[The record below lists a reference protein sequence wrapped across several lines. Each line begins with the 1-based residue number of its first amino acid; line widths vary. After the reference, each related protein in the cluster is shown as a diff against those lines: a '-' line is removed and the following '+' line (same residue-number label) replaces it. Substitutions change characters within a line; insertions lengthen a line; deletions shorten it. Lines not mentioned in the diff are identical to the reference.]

1 MHPSFHRWKILW
13 LACLTLVVTSC
24 AAQVATAQAAKGK
37 KSQEEI
43 EIPPPEQITLTTD
56 DQLSLKATYYAGVDA
71 ARRGKEIVPIILLHG
86 HKGNR
91 NELADLAAYLQGL
104 MSADEQPIGHAVI
117 VPDLRAHGESIY
129 VAGRDRPL
137 EVERL
142 RPDDFRNM
150 VRFDLEAVKK
160 FLMSKNNAGELNIE
174 KLCVVGADMGAIVGA
189 TWAAADWSWPVLA
202 GQKQGRDVKALVLL
216 SPPRDF
222 KGMSIYQALDHPAVR
237 QELSLL
243 ISVGDGNARALADAR
258 SIYSRL
264 EKFHPEPPAE
274 EAAERKSLFFD
285 PRPTSLEGTKMLGEK
300 LGVEENLSQFIT
312 LRLVNKPFP
321 WRDRSAVLAK

>member
-1 MHPSFHRWKILW
+1 MHCCFSRPKV
-13 LACLTLVVTSC
+13 LVLLGLVLVLQAT
-24 AAQVATAQAAKGK
+24 AAEMASAQAAKP
-37 KSQEEI
+37 KSKQDEI
-43 EIPPPEQITLTTD
+43 EIPAPEQVTLTTS

-91 NELADLAAYLQGL
+91 NELADLALYLQGL
-104 MSADEQPIGHAVI
+104 MSADGQPIGHAVI
-117 VPDLRAHGESIY
+117 VPDLRGHGESIY
-129 VAGRDRPL
+129 LESRDRPL

-142 RPDDFRNM
+142 RPEDFRNM
-150 VRFDLEAVKK
+150 VRYDLEAVKK

-174 KLCVVGADMGAIVGA
+174 KLCVVGADMGAVVGA

-216 SPPRDF
+216 SPQRDF
-222 KGMSIYQALDHPAVR
+222 KGMSIYEAVDHPALR
-237 QELSLL
+237 KDLSIL

-264 EKFHPEPPAE
+264 EKFHPEPPAA

-285 PRPTSLEGTKMLGEK
+285 PRPTSLEGTKMLGER

-321 WRDRSAVLAK
+321 WRDRSGPLAK